1 MHKKLKK
8 THSYDQNKDA
18 RTSWNFYWWGLEMAL
33 EKGSVCVTGAGGYL
47 ASWVVKLLLSKD
59 YLVHGTVRDPGNSH
73 TSHLSLSL
81 SLSFFLIPLLF
92 LIFCY
97 MNHFMYHF
105 LLLIS
110 DFQFQLLRR

>member
-18 RTSWNFYWWGLEMAL
+18 RTSWNFYCWGLEMAL

-81 SLSFFLIPLLF
+81 SLSHSTALF
-92 LIFCY
+92 
-97 MNHFMYHF
+97 NF
-105 LLLIS
+105 LLYESLHVSLFITN
-110 DFQFQLLRR
+110 F